1 VLVTPSRRP
10 RGGLLRT
17 SRLVETVFPARLGT
31 GFRWLVGSS
40 WVTNLGDGMLIA
52 SGPLLVASQTRNP
65 VLVSAAMLALTAPW
79 LVVGLLAGALA
90 DRLDRRVVMMVANAV
105 RGTVLA
111 GLCVTIVTGDVN
123 IAVVLVSMVA
133 LGTAETFVDATA
145 GTLTPM
151 LVDKRDLGIANA
163 RLMTGMITGNQLL
176 GPAVGALLFSVGMVW
191 PFALTVVCIAVGV
204 VLVSRIGTP
213 PGAVRAGVD
222 THIRQDIA
230 DGVRWLMGNPPVRT
244 LAIIIVVFNVTWA
257 APWSVLVLWALERV
271 GIDEAGFGLLTTA
284 SALGG
289 LLATSSYGRL
299 ERLVPLATLMRT
311 VLLAEVLFHLAMAL
325 TTSAWAAYPLMFFFG
340 AYAFVW
346 GTLSQA
352 VRQRAV
358 PSELQGRVGSVY
370 MICVMGGMLAGSLIG
385 GVIAQVWG
393 LTAPWWFAFVGSGV
407 TLALVWRSL
416 AQIAHADEA
425 AIGSAAEGVAEG
437 RAPES

>member
-1 VLVTPSRRP
+1 MST
-10 RGGLLRT
+10 
-17 SRLVETVFPARLGT
+17 LVETVFPTRLGT

-40 WVTNLGDGMLIA
+40 WVTNLGDGVLIA
-52 SGPLLVASQTRNP
+52 AGPLLVASQTRNP
-65 VLVSAAMLALTAPW
+65 ILVAAAMVALQAPW
-79 LVVGLLAGALA
+79 LLVGLFAGALA
-90 DRLDRRVVMMVANAV
+90 DRLDRRRVMMAANTV
-105 RGTVLA
+105 RGLVLV
-111 GLCVTIVTGDVN
+111 GLCAVVATGHVN
-123 IAVVLVSMVA
+123 IAIVLVAMLA

-151 LVDKRDLGIANA
+151 LVDKRDLGLANA
-163 RLMTGMITGNQLL
+163 RLMTGMITGNQLV

-191 PFALTVVCIAVGV
+191 PFLVTAVCIAVGV

-213 PGAVRAGVD
+213 PGAVREGVD

-271 GIDEAGFGLLTTA
+271 GIGEAGFGLLTTA

-289 LLATSSYGRL
+289 LLATFSYGRL
-299 ERLVPLATLMRT
+299 EKRVPLATLMRV
-311 VLLAEVLFHLAMAL
+311 VLLAEVVFHLAMAL

-370 MICVMGGMLAGSLIG
+370 MICVMGGMLAGSLLG

-393 LTAPWWFAFVGSGV
+393 LTAPWWFAFVGSGL

-416 AQIAHADEA
+416 AQIAHADE
-425 AIGSAAEGVAEG
+425 VAT
-437 RAPES
+437 ASS

>member
-1 VLVTPSRRP
+1 M
-10 RGGLLRT
+10 
-17 SRLVETVFPARLGT
+17 SRLVETVFPHRLGT

-40 WVTNLGDGMLIA
+40 WVTNLGDGVLIA
-52 SGPLLVASQTRNP
+52 AGPLLVASQTRDP
-65 VLVSAAMLALTAPW
+65 LLVAAAMIALQVPW
-79 LVVGLLAGALA
+79 LLIGLVAGALA
-90 DRLDRRVVMMVANAV
+90 DRLDRRLVIMTANAV
-105 RGTVLA
+105 RGLVLA
-111 GLCVTIVTGDVN
+111 GLCVVIATGQVN
-123 IAVVLVSMVA
+123 IALVIAAMLA

-151 LVDKRDLGIANA
+151 LVEKRDLGIANS
-163 RLMTGMITGNQLL
+163 RLMAGMITGNQLV

-191 PFALTVVCIAVGV
+191 PFVLTVVCIAAGV

-213 PGAVRAGVD
+213 PGAVRGDVD
-222 THIRQDIA
+222 THVRQDIV
-230 DGVRWLMGNPPVRT
+230 DGLRWLMGNPPVRT
-244 LAIIIVVFNVTWA
+244 LAVIIVVFNVTWA

-271 GIDEAGFGLLTTA
+271 GIEEAGFGLLTTA
-284 SALGG
+284 AALGG
-289 LLATSSYGRL
+289 LLGTFSYGRL
-299 ERLVPLATLMRT
+299 ERLVPLATLMRA

-325 TTSAWAAYPLMFFFG
+325 TTSPWAAYPLMFCFG

-370 MICVMGGMLAGSLIG
+370 MVCVMGGMLLGGLLGGLI
-385 GVIAQVWG
+385 AREWG
-393 LTAPWWFAFVGSGV
+393 LTAPWWFAFVGSGI

-425 AIGSAAEGVAEG
+425 ATAAA
-437 RAPES
+437 

>member
-1 VLVTPSRRP
+1 MSQ
-10 RGGLLRT
+10 
-17 SRLVETVFPARLGT
+17 LVETVFPARLGT

-52 SGPLLVASQTRNP
+52 AGPLLVASQTRDP
-65 VLVSAAMLALTAPW
+65 LLVAAAMLGLQTPW
-79 LVVGLLAGALA
+79 LVFGLFAGALA
-90 DRLDRRVVMMVANAV
+90 DRLDRRLVMIVANTV
-105 RGTVLA
+105 RGLVLA
-111 GLCVTIVTGDVN
+111 GLCAFVATAHVN
-123 IAVVLVSMVA
+123 IAVVLVAMVA

-151 LVDKRDLGIANA
+151 LVDKRDLGIANS
-163 RLMTGMITGNQLL
+163 RLMAGMITGNQLV
-176 GPAVGALLFSVGMVW
+176 GPAIGAVLFSVAMVW
-191 PFALTVVCIAVGV
+191 PFAVTVVCIAVGV

-213 PGAVRAGVD
+213 PGAVRGEVD

-230 DGVRWLMGNPPVRT
+230 DGVRWVMGNPPVRT
-244 LAIIIVVFNVTWA
+244 LAVIIVVFNATWA

-284 SALGG
+284 AALGG
-289 LLATSSYGRL
+289 LLGTFCYGRL
-299 ERLVPLATLMRT
+299 EKRVPLATLMRA

-325 TTSAWAAYPLMFFFG
+325 TTSPWTAYPLMFFFG

-358 PSELQGRVGSVY
+358 PTEFQGRVGSVY
-370 MICVMGGMLAGSLIG
+370 MICVMGGMLVGSLLG
-385 GVIAQVWG
+385 GLIAGAWG
-393 LTAPWWFAFVGSGV
+393 LTAPWWFAFIGAGV

-416 AQIAHADEA
+416 GHIAHADEVA
-425 AIGSAAEGVAEG
+425 TAESTA
-437 RAPES
+437 

>member
-1 VLVTPSRRP
+1 MSQ
-10 RGGLLRT
+10 
-17 SRLVETVFPARLGT
+17 LVETVFPARLGT

-52 SGPLLVASQTRNP
+52 AGPLLVASQTRDP
-65 VLVSAAMLALTAPW
+65 LLVAAAMLALQTPW
-79 LVVGLLAGALA
+79 LVVGLFAGALA
-90 DRLDRRVVMMVANAV
+90 DRLDRRLVMIVANTA
-105 RGTVLA
+105 RGLVLA
-111 GLCVTIVTGDVN
+111 GLCAVVATGHVN
-123 IAVVLVSMVA
+123 IGIVLVAMLA

-151 LVDKRDLGIANA
+151 LVEKGDLGIANS
-163 RLMTGMITGNQLL
+163 RLMAGMITGNQLV
-176 GPAVGALLFSVGMVW
+176 GPAVGALLFTVGMVW
-191 PFALTVVCIAVGV
+191 PFAVTVVCIAVGV

-213 PGAVRAGVD
+213 PGAVRGEVD

-230 DGVRWLMGNPPVRT
+230 DGVRWVMGNPPVRT

-284 SALGG
+284 AALGG
-289 LLATSSYGRL
+289 LLGTFFYGRL
-299 ERLVPLATLMRT
+299 EKLVPLATLMRA

-325 TTSAWAAYPLMFFFG
+325 TTSPWMAYPLMFFFG

-346 GTLSQA
+346 GTLSQT

-370 MICVMGGMLAGSLIG
+370 MICVMGGMLVGSLLG
-385 GVIAQVWG
+385 GLIASTWG
-393 LTAPWWFAFVGSGV
+393 LTAPWWFAFVGSGL

-416 AQIAHADEA
+416 EQIAHADETTPA
-425 AIGSAAEGVAEG
+425 AT
-437 RAPES
+437 

>member
-1 VLVTPSRRP
+1 MST
-10 RGGLLRT
+10 
-17 SRLVETVFPARLGT
+17 LVETVFPRRLGT

-40 WVTNLGDGMLIA
+40 WVTNLGDGILIA
-52 SGPLLVASQTRNP
+52 AGPLLVASQTRDP
-65 VLVSAAMLALTAPW
+65 LLVASAMLALQAPW
-79 LVVGLLAGALA
+79 LVFGLFAGALA
-90 DRLDRRVVMMVANAV
+90 DRLDRRRVMIAANVV
-105 RGTVLA
+105 RGLVLA
-111 GLCVTIVTGDVN
+111 GLSTVVATGHVN
-123 IAVVLVSMVA
+123 IAIVLAALLA

-145 GTLTPM
+145 ATLTPM
-151 LVDKRDLGIANA
+151 LVDKRDLGIANS
-163 RLMTGMITGNQLL
+163 RLMAGMITGNQLV
-176 GPAVGALLFSVGMVW
+176 GPALGALLFSVAMVW
-191 PFALTVVCIAVGV
+191 PFAITVVCIAVGV

-213 PGAVRAGVD
+213 PGAVRESVD

-244 LAIIIVVFNVTWA
+244 LAIIIVVFNITWA

-271 GIDEAGFGLLTTA
+271 GIGEAGFGLLTTA

-289 LLATSSYGRL
+289 LLATFSYGRL
-299 ERLVPLATLMRT
+299 EKRVPLARLMRA

-325 TTSAWAAYPLMFFFG
+325 TTSAWTAYPLMFFFG

-370 MICVMGGMLAGSLIG
+370 MICVMGGMLVGSLLG
-385 GVIAQVWG
+385 GLIATTWG

-416 AQIAHADEA
+416 GQIAHADEEA
-425 AIGSAAEGVAEG
+425 SAAAVA
-437 RAPES
+437 

>member
-1 VLVTPSRRP
+1 MST
-10 RGGLLRT
+10 
-17 SRLVETVFPARLGT
+17 LVETVFPTRLGP

-52 SGPLLVASQTRNP
+52 AGPLLVASQTRTP
-65 VLVSAAMLALTAPW
+65 ILVAAAMLALQAPW
-79 LVVGLLAGALA
+79 LVLGLFAGALA
-90 DRLDRRVVMMVANAV
+90 DRLDRRLVMVVANTV
-105 RGTVLA
+105 RGLVLL
-111 GLCVTIVTGDVN
+111 GLCAVVATGHVN
-123 IAVVLVSMVA
+123 IALVLVAMLA
-133 LGTAETFVDATA
+133 LGSAETFVDATA

-163 RLMTGMITGNQLL
+163 RLMAGMITGNQLV
-176 GPAVGALLFSVGMVW
+176 GPALGALLFSVGMVW
-191 PFALTVVCIAVGV
+191 PFAVTVLCIGVGV

-213 PGAVRAGVD
+213 PGAVRDTVD

-230 DGVRWLMGNPPVRT
+230 EGVRWLMGNPPVRT
-244 LAIIIVVFNVTWA
+244 LAIIIVVFNITWA
-257 APWSVLVLWALERV
+257 APWSVLVLWALERI
-271 GIDEAGFGLLTTA
+271 GIEEAGFGLLTTA
-284 SALGG
+284 SAIGG
-289 LLATSSYGRL
+289 LLATFSYGRL
-299 ERLVPLATLMRT
+299 ERMVPLATLMRT

-325 TTSAWAAYPLMFFFG
+325 TTSPWTAYPLMVFFG

-370 MICVMGGMLAGSLIG
+370 MICVMGGMLIGSVLGGLIAG
-385 GVIAQVWG
+385 VWG

-416 AQIAHADEA
+416 GHIAHADE
-425 AIGSAAEGVAEG
+425 SAQTT
-437 RAPES
+437 P

>member
-1 VLVTPSRRP
+1 MSRI
-10 RGGLLRT
+10 
-17 SRLVETVFPARLGT
+17 VETVFPARLGT

-52 SGPLLVASQTRNP
+52 AAPLLVASQTRNP
-65 VLVSAAMLALTAPW
+65 LLVSSAMLALQTPW
-79 LVVGLLAGALA
+79 LVFGLFAGALA
-90 DRLDRRVVMMVANAV
+90 DRLDRRRVIMVANVV
-105 RGTVLA
+105 RGLVLA
-111 GLCVTIVTGDVN
+111 VLCAVIASGHVN
-123 IAVVLVSMVA
+123 IAIVLGTFVA
-133 LGTAETFVDATA
+133 LGTAEVFVDATA

-151 LVDKRDLGIANA
+151 LVDKRDLGIANS
-163 RLMTGMITGNQLL
+163 RLMVGMIAGNQLV
-176 GPAVGALLFSVGMVW
+176 GPAIGALLFTVGMVF
-191 PFALTVVCIAVGV
+191 PFSVTVVCIAVGV
-204 VLVSRIGTP
+204 LLVSRIGTP
-213 PGAVRAGVD
+213 PGAVREHVD
-222 THIRQDIA
+222 THVRQDIA

-257 APWSVLVLWALERV
+257 APWAVLVLWALERV
-271 GIDEAGFGLLTTA
+271 GINEAGFGLLTTA

-289 LLATSSYGRL
+289 LLATFAYGRL
-299 ERLVPLATLMRT
+299 ERQVPLARLMRT
-311 VLLAEVLFHLAMAL
+311 VLLCEVLFHLAMAL
-325 TTSAWAAYPLMFFFG
+325 TTSPWAAYPLMFFFG

-370 MICVMGGMLAGSLIG
+370 MICVMGGMLIGSLLG
-385 GVIAQVWG
+385 GLIASRWG

-425 AIGSAAEGVAEG
+425 VTAAT
-437 RAPES
+437 

>member
-1 VLVTPSRRP
+1 MST
-10 RGGLLRT
+10 
-17 SRLVETVFPARLGT
+17 LVETVFPARLGT

-40 WVTNLGDGMLIA
+40 WVTNLGDGVLIA
-52 SGPLLVASQTRNP
+52 AGPLLVASQTRNP
-65 VLVSAAMLALTAPW
+65 MLVAAAMVALQAPW
-79 LVVGLLAGALA
+79 LFVGLFAGALA
-90 DRLDRRVVMMVANAV
+90 DRLDRRRVMMAANAV
-105 RGTVLA
+105 RGLVLA
-111 GLCVTIVTGDVN
+111 GLCVVVATGHVN
-123 IAVVLVSMVA
+123 IAIVLAAMLA

-151 LVDKRDLGIANA
+151 LVEKRDLGIANA
-163 RLMTGMITGNQLL
+163 RLMAGMITGNQLV

-191 PFALTVVCIAVGV
+191 PFLVTVVCIAVGV

-213 PGAVRAGVD
+213 PGAVRGDVD

-244 LAIIIVVFNVTWA
+244 LAIIIVVFNITWA

-271 GIDEAGFGLLTTA
+271 GIGEAGFGLLITA

-289 LLATSSYGRL
+289 LLATFSYGRL
-299 ERLVPLATLMRT
+299 EQRVPLATLMRA

-325 TTSAWAAYPLMFFFG
+325 TTSAWTAYPLMFFFG

-370 MICVMGGMLAGSLIG
+370 MICVMGGMLVGSLLG
-385 GVIAQVWG
+385 GLIAGAWG
-393 LTAPWWFAFVGSGV
+393 LTAPWWFAFVGSGL

-425 AIGSAAEGVAEG
+425 ATASA
-437 RAPES
+437 

>member
-1 VLVTPSRRP
+1 M
-10 RGGLLRT
+10 

-52 SGPLLVASQTRNP
+52 AGPLLVASQTRDP
-65 VLVSAAMLALTAPW
+65 LLVAAAMLALQTPW
-79 LVVGLLAGALA
+79 LVVGLFAGALA
-90 DRLDRRVVMMVANAV
+90 DRLDRRLVMIVANTV
-105 RGTVLA
+105 RGLVLA
-111 GLCVTIVTGDVN
+111 GLCVVVATGHVN
-123 IAVVLVSMVA
+123 IGIVLVAMLA

-151 LVDKRDLGIANA
+151 LVQKSDLGIANS
-163 RLMTGMITGNQLL
+163 RLMAGMITGNQLV
-176 GPAVGALLFSVGMVW
+176 GPAVGALLFTVGMVW
-191 PFALTVVCIAVGV
+191 PFAVTVVCIAVGV

-213 PGAVRAGVD
+213 PGAVRGHVD

-230 DGVRWLMGNPPVRT
+230 DGLRWVMGNPPVRT
-244 LAIIIVVFNVTWA
+244 LAVIIVVFNVTWA

-289 LLATSSYGRL
+289 LLATACYGRL
-299 ERLVPLATLMRT
+299 EKLVPLATLMRT

-325 TTSAWAAYPLMFFFG
+325 TTSPWTAYPLMFFFG

-370 MICVMGGMLAGSLIG
+370 MLCVMGGMLVGSLLG
-385 GVIAQVWG
+385 GLIAGAWG
-393 LTAPWWFAFVGSGV
+393 LTAPWWFAFVGAGV

-416 AQIAHADEA
+416 GHIAHADEVA
-425 AIGSAAEGVAEG
+425 TAESTA
-437 RAPES
+437 

>member
-1 VLVTPSRRP
+1 M
-10 RGGLLRT
+10 
-17 SRLVETVFPARLGT
+17 SRLVETVFPRRLGT

-40 WVTNLGDGMLIA
+40 WVTNLGDGVLIA
-52 SGPLLVASQTRNP
+52 AGPLLVASQTRDP
-65 VLVSAAMLALTAPW
+65 LLVASAMIALQVPW
-79 LVVGLLAGALA
+79 LLIGLVAGALA
-90 DRLDRRVVMMVANAV
+90 DRLDRRLVIMTANAV
-105 RGTVLA
+105 RGLVLA
-111 GLCVTIVTGDVN
+111 GLCAVIATGRVDIGLV
-123 IAVVLVSMVA
+123 IAAMLA

-151 LVDKRDLGIANA
+151 LVEKRDLGIANS
-163 RLMTGMITGNQLL
+163 RLMAGMITGNQLV

-191 PFALTVVCIAVGV
+191 PFVLTVVCIAAGV

-213 PGAVRAGVD
+213 PGAVRGNVD
-222 THIRQDIA
+222 THVRQDIV
-230 DGVRWLMGNPPVRT
+230 DGLRWLRGNPPVRT
-244 LAIIIVVFNVTWA
+244 LAVIIVVFNVTWA
-257 APWSVLVLWALERV
+257 APWSVLVLWSLERV
-271 GIDEAGFGLLTTA
+271 GIEEAGFGLLTTA
-284 SALGG
+284 AALGG
-289 LLATSSYGRL
+289 LLGTFSNGRL
-299 ERLVPLATLMRT
+299 ERLVPLATLMRA

-325 TTSAWAAYPLMFFFG
+325 TTSPWAAYPLMFFFG

-370 MICVMGGMLAGSLIG
+370 MVCVMGGMLLGGLLGGLI
-385 GVIAQVWG
+385 ARQWG

-425 AIGSAAEGVAEG
+425 ATAAA
-437 RAPES
+437 

>member
-1 VLVTPSRRP
+1 MST
-10 RGGLLRT
+10 
-17 SRLVETVFPARLGT
+17 LVETVFPTRLGT

-40 WVTNLGDGMLIA
+40 WMTNLGDGMLIA
-52 SGPLLVASQTRNP
+52 AGPLLVASQTRNP
-65 VLVSAAMLALTAPW
+65 LLVASAMVALQAPW
-79 LVVGLLAGALA
+79 LLVGLFAGALA
-90 DRLDRRVVMMVANAV
+90 DRLDRRRVIMAANAV
-105 RGTVLA
+105 RGVVLA
-111 GLCVTIVTGDVN
+111 GLCTVIATGHVN
-123 IAVVLVSMVA
+123 IAVVLLAMLA

-151 LVDKRDLGIANA
+151 LVDKRDLGIANS
-163 RLMTGMITGNQLL
+163 RLMAGMITGNQLV

-191 PFALTVVCIAVGV
+191 PFAVTVVCIALGV

-213 PGAVRAGVD
+213 PGAVRAEVD

-244 LAIIIVVFNVTWA
+244 LAVIIVVFNVTWA
-257 APWSVLVLWALERV
+257 APWAVLVLWALERV
-271 GIDEAGFGLLTTA
+271 GIGEAGFGLLTTA

-289 LLATSSYGRL
+289 LLATFSYGWL
-299 ERLVPLATLMRT
+299 EKRVPLATLMRA

-370 MICVMGGMLAGSLIG
+370 MICVMGGMLVGSLVG
-385 GVIAQVWG
+385 GLIAGVWG
-393 LTAPWWFAFVGSGV
+393 LTAP
-407 TLALVWRSL
+407 
-416 AQIAHADEA
+416 
-425 AIGSAAEGVAEG
+425 
-437 RAPES
+437 